1 MANPDHVE
9 LVRQGAEA
17 TRKWWNEKSPGA
29 RLDLHGVD
37 LSGADLHEPNLR
49 EANLS
54 GAFLVKTNLRRA
66 FLAEANLSH
75 AQLSEADLRQANLHR
90 ADLSWAILEQADLRW
105 AYLGGASLYK
115 ASLYKVQ
122 GAYRAHGLE
131 TVRFTPSDTTD
142 AVSDTTDTQNFEACN
157 RPWPERWLD
166 WERLRVVGRLPL
178 FGASYTVLILIP
190 IIFYGLALYNDK
202 IELVCTWAEH
212 VTTLPDHPH
221 APAHAARPR
230 APTPPPDSQ
239 PVLPAPAVDPPIGG
253 GLNPVHVF

>member
-1 MANPDHVE
+1 MANPDNVE

-17 TRKWWNEKSPGA
+17 TRKWWNEQSPGA

-37 LSGADLHEPNLR
+37 LSGAELHEANLR

-90 ADLSWAILEQADLRW
+90 ADLSWAILEQANLRW

-122 GAYRAHGLE
+122 GAYRAKPRQNCRYVYGWLSRPCVE
-131 TVRFTPSDTTD
+131 APPSRDASDTPKHGHD
-142 AVSDTTDTQNFEACN
+142 C
-157 RPWPERWLD
+157 LD
-166 WERLRVVGRLPL
+166 LGGEGRRL
-178 FGASYTVLILIP
+178 T
-190 IIFYGLALYNDK
+190 
-202 IELVCTWAEH
+202 
-212 VTTLPDHPH
+212 
-221 APAHAARPR
+221 
-230 APTPPPDSQ
+230 
-239 PVLPAPAVDPPIGG
+239 
-253 GLNPVHVF
+253 